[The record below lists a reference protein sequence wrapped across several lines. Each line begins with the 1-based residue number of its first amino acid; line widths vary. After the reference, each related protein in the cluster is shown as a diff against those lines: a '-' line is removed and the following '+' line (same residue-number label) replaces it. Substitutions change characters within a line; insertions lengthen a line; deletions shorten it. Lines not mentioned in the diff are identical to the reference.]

1 MSKGMLN
8 NPAGPRNNFGYQI
21 SALQLLGAISASV
34 APPGGL
40 ATEATA
46 LNILSAIQSGQEFE
60 QNIVVDLGGVGCPNN
75 CPTYLMV
82 RIWNTVTHTFDPP
95 IYYDASGAVVV
106 PVGPVELVNPQFVLN
121 NILAQVTAIN
131 ADLDVAL
138 STRASELTLLAT
150 NALLTTLNST
160 VATEATLQLVLG
172 SITAGNAA
180 QATAANQAAQ
190 NIILTAISSALDVAL
205 STRASE
211 ATLAAFS
218 NKYTNVSRVPSV
230 VNIGTNVAGNTV
242 AGVQSVS
249 LRFIGTN
256 GTLNGV
262 NMPNG
267 SIVSFSSKAGDTIGA
282 ISYNSPTSAGGR
294 LIITYLT

>member
-95 IYYDASGAVVV
+95 IYYDASGVVVV

-211 ATLAAFS
+211 ATLAS
-218 NKYTNVSRVPSV
+218 LNNKFTAVVRTPTMTRASAPGNVP
-230 VNIGTNVAGNTV
+230 AGARSASFYNAGGANATV
-242 AGVQSVS
+242 LGAS
-249 LRFIGTN
+249 LLPGEQ
-256 GTLNGV
+256 
-262 NMPNG
+262 
-267 SIVSFSSKAGDTIGA
+267 VSFSAGAEDDTLAVIAYDG
-282 ISYNSPTSAGGR
+282 TGTDL
-294 LIITYLT
+294 LITTVA

>member
-1 MSKGMLN
+1 
-8 NPAGPRNNFGYQI
+8 
-21 SALQLLGAISASV
+21 
-34 APPGGL
+34 
-40 ATEATA
+40 
-46 LNILSAIQSGQEFE
+46 
-60 QNIVVDLGGVGCPNN
+60 
-75 CPTYLMV
+75 MV

-267 SIVSFSSKAGDTIGA
+267 SIVSFSSKAGDTVGA
-282 ISYNSPTSAGGR
+282 IPYNSPTSAGGR

>member
-8 NPAGPRNNFGYQI
+8 NPAGPRNNFGYQL
-21 SALQLLGAISASV
+21 SNLQLLGAIAASV

-46 LNILSAIQSGQEFE
+46 LNILSAIQNGQEFE
-60 QNIVVDLGGVGCPNN
+60 QNIVIDLGGVGCPNN

-95 IYYDASGAVVV
+95 VYYDASGALVV

-121 NILAQVTAIN
+121 NILAQVSAIN
-131 ADLDVAL
+131 TDLDVAL
-138 STRASELTLLAT
+138 STRASETT
-150 NALLTTLNST
+150 LLTTNVLLTALGGT
-160 VATEATLQLVLG
+160 VATETTLGLLLG
-172 SITAGNAA
+172 AVTAGNAS
-180 QATAANQAAQ
+180 QATSANQAAQ
-190 NIILTAISSALDVAL
+190 NIILTAISAALNVAL

-218 NKYTNVSRVPSV
+218 AKYTSVSRTPSV
-230 VNIGTNVAGNTV
+230 VNVPASSAGSTTPGVKRLSILVVGGGNTV
-242 AGVQSVS
+242 
-249 LRFIGTN
+249 
-256 GTLNGV
+256 NGV
-262 NMPNG
+262 AIPSGTILNFEPG
-267 SIVSFSSKAGDTIGA
+267 ADDTVAALAYTTGAGA
-282 ISYNSPTSAGGR
+282 NR